1 MTFTITTVVSR
12 EEGMSCSGE
21 NVMAAI
27 ETALDDIGDLDVEG
41 PNGSDSTY
49 SVSWSVSLDMPKVR
63 RPDGLPSFRDPVSH
77 RS

>member
-1 MTFTITTVVSR
+1 MTFTITADVSLF
-12 EEGMSCSGE
+12 EGMSCSGE